1 MLVEK
6 ESIAKFNTEEIRRG
20 TLVYA
25 RHKTWDRGEM
35 GFVTSAKEDEVIVQY
50 PPAIGNVTNHFFL
63 PAKEV
68 ANGDWEL
75 RYSNDMQKITVYPEG
90 DANESKT
97 TDI

>member
-1 MLVEK
+1 MLIEN
-6 ESIAKFNTEEIRRG
+6 ESVAKFNTEEIRRG

-25 RHKTWDRGEM
+25 KHKTWGKGEM

-75 RYSNDMQKITVYPEG
+75 RYSNDRQKITVYPEG
-90 DANESKT
+90 DA
-97 TDI
+97 